1 MCFICFKDDFFRI
14 PDLSKANIKDKMAW
28 AKVIK
33 DILKDYENGSGCVK
47 GDLELTKLKELQY
60 KLAREI

>member
-14 PDLSKANIKDKMAW
+14 PNLEKETLESKMAW

-33 DILKDYENGSGCVK
+33 DILKDYENGAGWSV
-47 GDLELTKLKELQY
+47 Y
-60 KLAREI
+60 